1 MLDMRFFPIPARV
14 SIAWKLT
21 GFFFLFGVIL
31 SSAAFL
37 VYGRAATSISLH
49 VASDMA
55 DLAFVSVFGARDAA
69 TLAALSD
76 GDDGRLAVLER
87 SLPFLKTTTG
97 VSHIELFGKAANG
110 RWLMFDHDAR
120 SAVESRP
127 ATENVVPRLDHAVT
141 RHIAFGANGRSGAP
155 IVHAYMGLPT
165 GTDGT
170 VWVLGADADSTN
182 LPELLSEYSTETAMF
197 AGILAALSLILG
209 RFFARRFSKPIT
221 GLAAAADQYRRGDR
235 SAAFN
240 NTRRDEIGVLGRTL
254 AAMAEEIE
262 RRRQETESRLA
273 TMEAMN
279 RIDKAVL
286 VTTSRGELLARVAS
300 IIDTSM
306 HSTAVAIA
314 LRDETEHGWNIAALT
329 DTVNHAGFDW
339 NSRIERVPFVSDTL
353 LEPGFD
359 GRLASYYESPLADAS
374 HGVAVIA
381 LDVMGSDRGL
391 MVAAPLSVD
400 GRYLGSL
407 ISVVDRNAPLPD
419 DERRTFAMLADQAA
433 VALRSI
439 LEHETSE
446 NNFFGV
452 ISSLTRAVE
461 AKSRWTAGHSERVSD
476 VAVRL
481 GTHIGLS
488 TDDVRLLRISAT
500 LHDVGKIGIGE
511 AILDKPGP
519 LTALEYA
526 QIKQHP
532 TIGAAMLRDIRSFER
547 VVPAV
552 LHHHERWDGNGYPD
566 KLAAEEI
573 PLAARIIAIAD
584 VWDAIRDD
592 RPYRAGFQ
600 LAEAEAFM
608 LDQAGIMFDPALIE
622 SFLQFLKM

>member
-1 MLDMRFFPIPARV
+1 MRFHLIPARV

-37 VYGRAATSISLH
+37 VYGRAATTISLR
-49 VASDMA
+49 VGSDMA
-55 DLAFVSVFGARDAA
+55 DLAFISVFGAHDAE
-69 TLAALSD
+69 TLASLCD
-76 GDDGRLAVLER
+76 RDDGRLAALER
-87 SLPFLKTTTG
+87 ALPFLKTAIG
-97 VSHIELFGKAANG
+97 VSHIELFGKAYDG
-110 RWLMFDHDAR
+110 SWLMFTHDAGG
-120 SAVESRP
+120 SVESSP
-127 ATENVVPRLDHAVT
+127 AAENVVQRLDHALD
-141 RHIAFGANGRSGAP
+141 RHIAFGAYGRSGGP
-155 IVHAYMGLPT
+155 VVHAYMGLPVAA
-165 GTDGT
+165 DGT
-170 VWVLGADADSTN
+170 VWVLGADVDSTN
-182 LPELLSEYSTETAMF
+182 LPELLSTYGTETAMF
-197 AGILAALSLILG
+197 ATILAGLSLVLG
-209 RFFARRFSKPIT
+209 RFFARRFSQPIT
-221 GLAAAADQYRRGDR
+221 GLAAAADEYRRGNR
-235 SAAFN
+235 SADFN

-262 RRRQETESRLA
+262 RRRLETESRLA

-286 VTTSRGELLARVAS
+286 VTTSRGELLARVAL
-300 IIDTSM
+300 IVDASM

-329 DTVNHAGFDW
+329 DTVNHTGFDW

-359 GRLASYYESPLADAS
+359 KRLASYYESPLADAGR
-374 HGVAVIA
+374 GVAVIA
-381 LDVMGSDRGL
+381 LDVMGSNRGR

-400 GRYLGSL
+400 GHYLGSL
-407 ISVVDRNAPLPD
+407 ISVIDRDTPLPD
-419 DERRTFAMLADQAA
+419 DEKRTFAMLADQAA

-446 NNFFGV
+446 DNFFGV

-476 VAVRL
+476 MAVQL
-481 GTHIGLS
+481 GTHVRLS
-488 TDDVRLLRISAT
+488 TEDVRMLRISAT

-511 AILDKPGP
+511 AILDKPGS
-519 LTALEYA
+519 LTSDEYA
-526 QIKQHP
+526 QIKLHP
-532 TIGAAMLRDIRSFER
+532 AIGAAMLRDIRSFER

-566 KLAAEEI
+566 KLAREAI

-592 RPYRAGFQ
+592 RPYRAGFP

-608 LDQAGIMFDPALIE
+608 QDQSGIMFDPALIE
-622 SFLQFLKM
+622 VFIQFLKM